1 MKLKKFLI
9 VLLILIN
16 FIFAQ
21 PSWASRS
28 KLTQTPEYTEVTQS
42 LNQLLQ
48 DKASPQDSEYTLLKI
63 EQKIGQLQLQKYI
76 LETASDPAQ
85 CRNETGNTL
94 AVYAHKGKKAQQPT
108 LFYLGNGKVT
118 DDDWNCDGVYL
129 PSGAKLAN
137 ATTLAIE
144 ELAEAEA
151 FKIVPGTQ
159 LVVSTNSQTG
169 AYELNVSPAKVFKT
183 GDKTVE
189 SSWSIPNLSIS
200 DVSTQVPNAP
210 IDD

>member
-1 MKLKKFLI
+1 MKLKSFLI

-16 FIFAQ
+16 FVFAQ
-21 PSWASRS
+21 PSWASIA

-48 DKASPQDSEYTLLKI
+48 NKTAPQDSEYTPVEI

-76 LETASDPAQ
+76 LETASHPAQ

-94 AVYAHKGKKAQQPT
+94 AIYAHKGKKAST
-108 LFYLGNGKVT
+108 LFYLGNGEVT
-118 DDDWNCDGVYL
+118 DDDWSCDGVYL

-137 ATTLAIE
+137 ATSLGIE
-144 ELAEAEA
+144 ELTEAEA
-151 FKIVPGTQ
+151 LKIVPGTQ
-159 LVVSTNSQTG
+159 LVISTNSQTG
-169 AYELNVSPAKVFKT
+169 AYELNVSPAKVFKA
-183 GDKTVE
+183 GDQTVE
-189 SSWSIPNLSIS
+189 SSLSIPTLSIS

>member
-1 MKLKKFLI
+1 MKLKTCLI

-21 PSWASRS
+21 PSWASKA
-28 KLTQTPEYTEVTQS
+28 KLTQTPEYTEVTES
-42 LNQLLQ
+42 LNKLLQ
-48 DKASPQDSEYTLLKI
+48 TKAAPQDSEYTPVEI

-76 LETASDPAQ
+76 LETASHPAQ

-94 AVYAHKGKKAQQPT
+94 AVYAHKGKKAPT

-118 DDDWNCDGVYL
+118 DDDWSCDGVYL

-137 ATTLAIE
+137 TTSLGIE

-151 FKIVPGTQ
+151 LKILPGTQ
-159 LVVSTNSQTG
+159 LVISTNSQTG
-169 AYELNVSPAKVFKT
+169 AYELNLSPAKVFKT
-183 GDKTVE
+183 GDQTVN

-200 DVSTQVPNAP
+200 DVSTAVPNAP